1 MKPHLYSVLPKAE
14 SCRGL
19 EVCGSFPLRKKEKCM
34 SRTSCV
40 VVSLALMSLLFCGVF
55 SVGAGQED
63 PNLSG
68 TVTITA
74 TSAAV
79 GVGWTWGSGMLTLL
93 NGKEYRF
100 KISGLDVIAVGYKQ
114 ASAVG
119 KVYNLKKVSDF
130 AGTYVSGTAAGT
142 IGGGAGITTMRNEHG
157 VVMNLTSVSEGAD
170 LRLAVS
176 GMKVTLVKGK

>member
-1 MKPHLYSVLPKAE
+1 MKPYLYSVLPKAE
-14 SCRGL
+14 SYRGL
-19 EVCGSFPLRKKEKCM
+19 EVCRSFPLRKKEKCM
-34 SRTSCV
+34 SRTSRV
-40 VVSLALMSLLFCGVF
+40 VVSLALMSLLYCGVF

-68 TVTITA
+68 TVTMTA
-74 TSAAV
+74 TSAAA
-79 GVGWTWGSGMLTLL
+79 GVGWTWGSGTLTLL
-93 NGKEYRF
+93 TGKEHRF

-157 VVMNLTSVSEGAD
+157 VVLNLTSVSEGAD